1 MKIKLGHVSTLPTYI
16 RKTLKADDLKWALIN
31 TYSSLIL
38 EFITQNLFKCRP
50 VWPDAEIKS
59 GPIFSKFAQNVAK
72 SVFIS
77 KGTFFKIAQKWL
89 HIWATFETK
98 YFTQN
103 LENRPIW
110 SHWSSVPILHE
121 SSLVE
126 KSNKK
131 VYETVPSQQRDQIWQ
146 NLSLWQFF
154 WGLI

>member
-77 KGTFFKIAQKWL
+77 KGTFFKIAQTSL

-103 LENRPIW
+103 FRKSPNLVTLLSTTLRSQDHYIIWSLILNQKSWVRNNRLENDFPLFCVSW
-110 SHWSSVPILHE
+110 
-121 SSLVE
+121 
-126 KSNKK
+126 N
-131 VYETVPSQQRDQIWQ
+131 
-146 NLSLWQFF
+146 NF
-154 WGLI
+154 